1 MTAWVPLSKRARDL
15 DRLRVVPAK
24 LDVRPLIGHA
34 PWRRLRVGE
43 FRVIFRMFS
52 ADELRSRGA
61 TTRGY
66 LVERIVERRDL
77 DDAKRPL

>member
-1 MTAWVPLSKRARDL
+1 MSAI
-15 DRLRVVPAK
+15 DRLKVVPAN
-24 LDVRPLIGHA
+24 LDVKPLIGHA

-61 TTRGY
+61 TAPGY
-66 LVERIVERRDL
+66 LVERIVDRRDL
-77 DDAKRPL
+77 EDAAKPL

>member
-1 MTAWVPLSKRARDL
+1 
-15 DRLRVVPAK
+15 
-24 LDVRPLIGHA
+24 
-34 PWRRLRVGE
+34 
-43 FRVIFRMFS
+43 VIFRMFS